1 MINAFSTRRH
11 TVRTLVL
18 LVGCCLL
25 AVAAAGVGI
34 SDNPPGILLAFL
46 AATAFVLAFVHPWK
60 ASKQF
65 TRLLAWS
72 ALGII
77 AFAVLHNVFEAIASN
92 LGGRGVLY
100 GVLNGIGGA
109 LFLFALIVCPM
120 GLLVGAIGAAVMSR
134 REHKSQTS
142 APSV

>member
-1 MINAFSTRRH
+1 MIDAFSTRRH

-25 AVAAAGVGI
+25 AVAADGVGI

-46 AATAFVLAFVHPWK
+46 AVTVFVCAFVHPWR

-77 AFAVLHNVFEAIASN
+77 AFAVLHNVFEGIASN
-92 LGGRGVLY
+92 LGGPGVVY
-100 GVLNGIGGA
+100 DVLNGIGGA
-109 LFLFALIVCPM
+109 LFLIALFVCPT
-120 GLLVGAIGAAVMSR
+120 GLLVGAIGAVVMSR
-134 REHKSQTS
+134 RERKSQTG